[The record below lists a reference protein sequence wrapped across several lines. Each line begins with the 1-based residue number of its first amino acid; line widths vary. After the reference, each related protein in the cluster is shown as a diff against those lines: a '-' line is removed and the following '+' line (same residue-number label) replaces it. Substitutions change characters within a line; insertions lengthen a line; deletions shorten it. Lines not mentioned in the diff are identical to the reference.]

1 VKLPLL
7 LSHYLR
13 EHKLLR
19 LPGLGILHY
28 SGPQTNID
36 GEPAMNHAD
45 IRFENATIREADDAL
60 IDYIKQHTG
69 KIKPLATA
77 DLDSYIESGLQLLNI
92 GRPFYMDGIGSLQKT
107 HGTIEFIAREITVS
121 KKEETTNN
129 KTSNKTINKAEQDK
143 KRSVFEDEKYNPSA
157 SPLQKIVVAALIV
170 GGLAIVVLGGY
181 YLYNQNKGEA
191 ILQEVQPAPQ
201 KDSLNLLQDSL
212 SKPAAD
218 SSNTN
223 IASYASLN
231 PGSFKFILET
241 TNSKKRA
248 MKRYNQLKYSNL
260 KLETIDSTAF
270 KLYFV
275 IPATVKDTTRIK
287 DSLNRYYASKVRIE
301 L

>member
-19 LPGLGILHY
+19 LPGLGTLHY
-28 SGPQTNID
+28 SGPQTNAD
-36 GEPAMNHAD
+36 GEPIMNHSD
-45 IRFENATIREADDAL
+45 IRFEPGQVKEADEVL
-60 IDYIKQHTG
+60 ISFIKQHTG

-77 DLDSYIESGLQLLNI
+77 DLESYIESGLQLLNI

-107 HGTIEFIAREITVS
+107 KEGFEFTTKEITIN
-121 KKEETTNN
+121 KKDEASAQKISN
-129 KTSNKTINKAEQDK
+129 KTSNKTDQDK
-143 KRSVFEDEKYNPSA
+143 KRSVFEDEKYNTGV

-191 ILQEVQPAPQ
+191 NLQEVQPAQ
-201 KDSLNLLQDSL
+201 NDSLNLLHDSIP
-212 SKPAAD
+212 KKAD
-218 SSNTN
+218 STGNV
-223 IASYASLN
+223 ASYASLN

-241 TNSKKRA
+241 TNSKNRA
-248 MKRYNQLKYSNL
+248 LKRYNQLKYSNL
-260 KLETIDSTAF
+260 KLETLDSTAF

-275 IPATVKDTTRIK
+275 IPATAKDTTRIK
-287 DSLNRYYASKVRIE
+287 DSLNRYYASKVKIE
-301 L
+301 Q